1 MRASGDN
8 VRKESGVGGAP
19 PDWPVCQDLH
29 VCDVDEPARL
39 VDQRKRGCERPNIVA
54 I

>member
-1 MRASGDN
+1 MRASGDD

-19 PDWPVCQDLH
+19 PGWPVCQDRH
-29 VCDVDEPARL
+29 ICDVDELARL
-39 VDQRKRGCERPNIVA
+39 VDQRERGCERPSIAA